1 MKTVSDYRQN
11 LKNILITGGAGFI
24 GSNFVHYWIKKYP
37 KDNIFILDSI
47 NYAGNIN
54 SIKSC
59 IDNEQIKFFK
69 GDIKE
74 RNLLTKILKDYKI
87 TYIVNFAAETHV
99 DRSINSPSVFLETNV
114 IGTYNLL
121 DCFKK
126 HWENNNKPNDWR
138 FLHISTDEVFGSLN
152 YEEDPFSEIS
162 PYKPRSPYS
171 ASKASSDHLVR
182 AWNDTYKLPTLITNC
197 SNNYGPFQFPE
208 KLIPLTITNILK
220 GEKIPVYGDGLNVRD
235 WLFVK
240 DHCRAIDTILTKSRP
255 GLTYCIGGNNE
266 INNIELV
273 KNICELIDELAP
285 LYNIN
290 LKNKS
295 SNLINFI
302 DDRPGHDR
310 RYSINSSKLNKE
322 LGWQP
327 KVKFKDGLK
336 ITVKWYLENKDWW
349 EPLINK

>member
-1 MKTVSDYRQN
+1 MKKVSHYWQN

-37 KDNIFILDSI
+37 KDNIFVLDSI

-54 SIKSC
+54 SIKHC
-59 IDNEQIKFFK
+59 IDSRQIKFFK

-74 RNLLTKILKDYKI
+74 RNLLIKILKDFMI
-87 TYIVNFAAETHV
+87 TDIVNFAAETHV

-126 HWENNNKPNDWR
+126 HWENNNKPNNWR

-152 YEEDPFSEIS
+152 NEEDPFSEIS

-182 AWNDTYKLPTLITNC
+182 AWNDTYELPTLVTNC

-220 GEKIPVYGDGLNVRD
+220 GKKIPVYGDGLNVRD
-235 WLFVK
+235 WLFVE
-240 DHCRAIDTILTKSRP
+240 DHCRAIDKILTKASP
-255 GLTYCIGGNNE
+255 GSTYCIGGDNE

-273 KNICELIDELAP
+273 KNICELVDKFAP
-285 LYNIN
+285 VYNIN

-295 SNLINFI
+295 SNLINFV

-310 RYSINSSKLNKE
+310 RYSINSSKLIKE
-322 LGWQP
+322 LEWQP
-327 KVKFKDGLK
+327 SVKFKDGLK
-336 ITVKWYLENKDWW
+336 ITLKWYLENKEWW
-349 EPLINK
+349 EPLIKK